1 MQKSDSKSLVSPEY
15 LRAVDT
21 LERLASNVEALRDVV
36 RYCSEPRP
44 MSPIL
49 ADIVKCYDV
58 LCDYF
63 GLENDLRSRIGGF

>member
-1 MQKSDSKSLVSPEY
+1 MQKSDYKSLISSEG
-15 LRAVDT
+15 LRAMDAID
-21 LERLASNVEALRDVV
+21 RLVSDVEALRDVA

-63 GLENDLRSRIGGF
+63 GLENDLRSRIGDV

>member
-1 MQKSDSKSLVSPEY
+1 MQKSDSNSLISPEGLRAMDTLDRLVS
-15 LRAVDT
+15 D
-21 LERLASNVEALRDVV
+21 VEALRDVV

-63 GLENDLRSRIGGF
+63 GLENDLRSRIGDV